1 MDEIGKIVL
10 NSLLT
15 RRSVWLP
22 AVGTFCTEYSPARDN
37 GDGTVTP
44 PATRVVFTDRQ
55 EEGAVPI
62 TDLIPQEPGGDT
74 PSVKYDRW
82 LARATERGPV
92 VMEGIGVVSNG
103 VFTPYESLNNSLN
116 PITPAGKPTR
126 LKPVARKSSS
136 GKGLGRT
143 EKIWLVL
150 IALFIL
156 ILAGGWTWY
165 TKYYDGPTDRRAHNP
180 AISDN
185 LDDIPEATG
194 AVGGDEG
201 ETEEVV
207 VVEPGAPTEPAPARP
222 QESTSRPGAA
232 PAGFY
237 VVGGVFSV
245 PENADKYIRQMSAK
259 FPDLDYR
266 KHYPYQGDKTVVTLF
281 GSPDRAEANRQR
293 RRIEDL
299 ILEFDLWLYEVR

>member
-1 MDEIGKIVL
+1 MDEIGKIIL
-10 NSLLT
+10 NSLLS
-15 RRSVWLP
+15 RRAVWLP
-22 AVGTFCTEYSPARDN
+22 AVGTFRTEYSPARDN

-44 PATRVVFTDRQ
+44 PATRVLFTDRQ
-55 EEGAVPI
+55 EEGAVPV
-62 TDLIPQEPGGDT
+62 TDLIGQEPGGD
-74 PSVKYDRW
+74 PPAVRYDRW

-92 VMEGIGVVSNG
+92 VIEGIGVVSNG
-103 VFTPYESLNNSLN
+103 VFTPYESLTNALN
-116 PITPAGKPTR
+116 PITPAGNPTAM
-126 LKPVARKSSS
+126 KPVARKAHSS

-143 EKIWLVL
+143 EKVWLVL
-150 IALFIL
+150 IAIFIL

-165 TKYYDGPTDRRAHNP
+165 SKYHTAPTDRRAHNP
-180 AISDN
+180 AVTDN
-185 LDDIPEATG
+185 LDQIPEQTG
-194 AVGGDEG
+194 AVEDDAPV
-201 ETEEVV
+201 TEEVV
-207 VVEPGAPTEPAPARP
+207 VIEPDAPSAPSQARGAAVSGT
-222 QESTSRPGAA
+222 A

-299 ILEFDLWLYEVR
+299 ILEFDLWLYEVK